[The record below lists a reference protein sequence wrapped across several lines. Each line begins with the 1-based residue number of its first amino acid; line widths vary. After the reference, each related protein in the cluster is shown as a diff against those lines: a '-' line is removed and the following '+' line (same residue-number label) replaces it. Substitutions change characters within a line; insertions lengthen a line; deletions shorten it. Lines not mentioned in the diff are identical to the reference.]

1 MRWNSGSVLLSQETR
16 AEVTAS
22 DRFSWVTGWLH
33 RRLPKFLK
41 WIPETAIGFAMISL
55 TGFLIDIGLLTLLYG
70 VVHIWYPLAVTLGY
84 GTASVVN
91 FFLNRWL
98 NFQMHGNIGRQSGR
112 QLVVVISNYVI
123 WILGFSTVLQ
133 VLGVQFQAARII
145 SACAEG
151 IYLYA
156 MMRIWVFPRREQLEL
171 TASTTRAEIETG
183 NDGAVSS

>member
-1 MRWNSGSVLLSQETR
+1 VLLSQETK

-22 DRFSWVTGWLH
+22 DRFSWVTTWLQ

-41 WIPETAIGFAMISL
+41 WIPATAIGFAVINL
-55 TGFLIDIGLLTLLYG
+55 AGFLIDIGILTLLYG

-84 GTASVVN
+84 GTSSVIN

-145 SACAEG
+145 AACAEG
-151 IYLYA
+151 IYLYV

-171 TASTTRAEIETG
+171 TASQTRAEIETA
-183 NDGAVSS
+183 NDEALGS

>member
-1 MRWNSGSVLLSQETR
+1 VSLREELK

-22 DRFSWVTGWLH
+22 DRFSSVTSWLH

-41 WIPETAIGFAMISL
+41 WIPETAIGFAMISM
-55 TGFLIDIGLLTLLYG
+55 TGFLIDIGILTLLHG
-70 VVHIWYPLAVTLGY
+70 AAHMWYPLAVTLGY
-84 GTASVVN
+84 GTSSVVN

-123 WILGFSTVLQ
+123 WILGFSTVLE
-133 VLGVQFQAARII
+133 VLGVQYQAARLI

-151 IYLYA
+151 LYLYV
-156 MMRIWVFPRREQLEL
+156 MMRLWVFPRREQLEL
-171 TASTTRAEIETG
+171 VSSEHRPELGVAETG
-183 NDGAVSS
+183 TADQ

>member
-1 MRWNSGSVLLSQETR
+1 VLLSQEPR
-16 AEVTAS
+16 VEVKAS
-22 DRFSWVTGWLH
+22 DRFSRVTTWLQ

-41 WIPETAIGFAMISL
+41 WIPATVIGFAMINL
-55 TGFLIDIGLLTLLYG
+55 TGFFIDIGILTLLYG

-84 GTASVVN
+84 GTSSVVN

-151 IYLYA
+151 VYLYVL
-156 MMRIWVFPRREQLEL
+156 MRIWVFPRSEQLEI
-171 TASTTRAEIETG
+171 TASTGRPEIGTA
-183 NDGAVSS
+183 NDDTVSS